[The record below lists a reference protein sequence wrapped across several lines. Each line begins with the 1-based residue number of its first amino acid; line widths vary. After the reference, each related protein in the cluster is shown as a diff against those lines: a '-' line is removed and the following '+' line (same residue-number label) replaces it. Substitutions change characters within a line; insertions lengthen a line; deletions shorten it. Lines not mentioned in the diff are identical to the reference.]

1 MNQKELDLAMWEDHF
16 LTMKLMQILEDKR
29 ERIIRPLLD
38 GSLLTLPLEAAAA
51 TGELKLIDEIL
62 DTPLFF
68 EINTKQE
75 DYSND

>member
-1 MNQKELDLAMWEDHF
+1 MMQEELDLMMWESMP
-16 LTMKLMQILEDKR
+16 LTMKLMQILEDRR
-29 ERIIRPLLD
+29 EKIIRPLLD
-38 GSLLTLPLEAAAA
+38 GSLLTLPLEAASA